1 MSLCFSVV
9 GVSLSAGSPGPRS
22 SRRPG
27 GRAVSVPEQPVT
39 NRICVAATSSKRT
52 IAGEIAELLIG
63 YVLIL
68 AVIWTP
74 RPLQHW
80 LYYIALGWFI
90 ISVALSFES
99 WKALG
104 CSVAGFWRSSWVVG
118 VAVILAGIATYFAAA
133 HHTLHHPAGP
143 AQWVETFGGY
153 TVWALMQQLLL
164 QGYFLARLL
173 RIIPNPNLAATLTAT
188 VFALAHLPNPILT
201 PLTLI
206 WGLTACL
213 VFIRSRNVYPLAIAH
228 AIFGI
233 CVAITIP
240 PSVLHNMR
248 VGRGYIEYHPQ
259 PIHLSQIDQVVS
271 TDAWVSAEAPTRR

>member
-1 MSLCFSVV
+1 MR
-9 GVSLSAGSPGPRS
+9 VSAHSATSCP
-22 SRRPG
+22 
-27 GRAVSVPEQPVT
+27 
-39 NRICVAATSSKRT
+39 CVAAPSPKRP
-52 IAGEIAELLIG
+52 IAWEIGELLLG
-63 YVLIL
+63 YCLIL

-80 LYYIALGWFI
+80 LYFIALGWFI
-90 ISVALSFES
+90 VSISMSFQG
-99 WKALG
+99 WKAMG

-118 VAVILAGIATYFAAA
+118 VAVFLAAVASFFASTL
-133 HHTLHHPAGP
+133 HTLHHPGGP
-143 AQWVETFGGY
+143 AQWVMAFGGY

-173 RIIPNPNLAATLTAT
+173 RIFPNPNIAAALSAV

-213 VFIRSRNVYPLAIAH
+213 IFVRSRNVYPLAIAH

-240 PSVLHNMR
+240 ASILHNMR
-248 VGRGYIEYHPQ
+248 VGLGYINYHPK
-259 PIHLSQIDQVVS
+259 PLHLSQSDHVVS
-271 TDAWVSAEAPTRR
+271 TDAWVIAEAPTRR

>member
-1 MSLCFSVV
+1 MSVREESTTSC
-9 GVSLSAGSPGPRS
+9 ACAAAPSPK
-22 SRRPG
+22 RRMAWDIG
-27 GRAVSVPEQPVT
+27 
-39 NRICVAATSSKRT
+39 
-52 IAGEIAELLIG
+52 ELLIG
-63 YVLIL
+63 YCLIL

-80 LYYIALGWFI
+80 LYFIALGWFI
-90 ISVALSFES
+90 VSIFLSFEG
-99 WKALG
+99 WKAMG
-104 CSVAGFWRSSWVVG
+104 CCVAGFWRSSWVVG
-118 VAVILAGIATYFAAA
+118 IAVIIAAVATFFASSL
-133 HHTLHHPAGP
+133 HTLHHPAGP
-143 AQWVETFGGY
+143 VQWVRTFGGY
-153 TVWALMQQLLL
+153 AIFALTQQLLL

-173 RIIPNPNLAATLTAT
+173 RILPNPNLAAILSAA

-240 PSVLHNMR
+240 ASVLHNMR
-248 VGRGYIEYHPQ
+248 VGLGYINYRPHRL
-259 PIHLSQIDQVVS
+259 HLSQSDHVVS
-271 TDAWVSAEAPTRR
+271 TEAWVIADAPTRR

>member
-1 MSLCFSVV
+1 MSVREDSTTSCACAAAPSPKRRIAWDV
-9 GVSLSAGSPGPRS
+9 G
-22 SRRPG
+22 
-27 GRAVSVPEQPVT
+27 
-39 NRICVAATSSKRT
+39 
-52 IAGEIAELLIG
+52 ELLIG
-63 YVLIL
+63 YCLIL

-80 LYYIALGWFI
+80 LYVIALGWFI
-90 ISVALSFES
+90 VSIFLSFEG
-99 WKALG
+99 WKAMG
-104 CSVAGFWRSSWVVG
+104 CCVAGFWRSSWVVG
-118 VAVILAGIATYFAAA
+118 IAVVMAAVATFFASSL
-133 HHTLHHPAGP
+133 HTLHHPGGP
-143 AQWVETFGGY
+143 LQWVRTFGGY
-153 TVWALMQQLLL
+153 AIFALTQQLLL

-173 RIIPNPNLAATLTAT
+173 RILPNPNLAAILSAA

-240 PSVLHNMR
+240 ASVLHNMR
-248 VGRGYIEYHPQ
+248 VGLGYLKYPAQHR
-259 PIHLSQIDQVVS
+259 LNA
-271 TDAWVSAEAPTRR
+271 TRPTTPYPHSHG